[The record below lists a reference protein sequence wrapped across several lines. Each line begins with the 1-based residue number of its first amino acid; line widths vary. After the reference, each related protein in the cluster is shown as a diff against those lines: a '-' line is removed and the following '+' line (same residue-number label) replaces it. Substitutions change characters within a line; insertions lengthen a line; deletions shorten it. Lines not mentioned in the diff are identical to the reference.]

1 MSNWE
6 IVVDTFPDLIGTTL
20 SGIELVKKLLK
31 TRPMLELGARLNDKP
46 LPGCEPFPFDSK
58 GYWECYIRHLT
69 LTSYHP
75 AGTCRMG
82 PASDLEAVVNP
93 NLM

>member
-1 MSNWE
+1 
-6 IVVDTFPDLIGTTL
+6 
-20 SGIELVKKLLK
+20 
-31 TRPMLELGARLNDKP
+31 MLELGARLNTKP
-46 LPGCEPFPFDSK
+46 LPGCESFPFDSK
-58 GYWECYIRHLT
+58 EYWECYIRHLT

-82 PASDLEAVVNP
+82 PTSDLEAVVNP